1 MKKIVP
7 VLLLVA
13 VIALVFVT
21 PVFALDGA
29 PPVDAPVFDMGA
41 ISQAL
46 QTLIFAVILPLVG
59 FAARWLNVNVEYK
72 KSQLS
77 EQAQWQLEAYLRTLV
92 FAAEQL
98 NITGV
103 VIEKLDWVIERAQ
116 EYLFGKNLDIDID
129 ELRARVEAIVVQE
142 FNMHKILPE
151 ILPTPSDE

>member
-21 PVFALDGA
+21 PAFALDGA

-46 QTLIFAVILPLVG
+46 QTLLFAVILPLVG

-77 EQAQWQLEAYLRTLV
+77 EQTQWQLDAFLRTLV
-92 FAAEQL
+92 YAAEQL
-98 NITGV
+98 NISGI
-103 VIEKLDWVIERAQ
+103 VINKLDWVIENAQ
-116 EYLFGKNLDIDID
+116 EYLFGKNIIIDLDQ
-129 ELRARVEAIVVQE
+129 LRIRIEAIVAQE
-142 FNMHKILPE
+142 LNAHKILP
-151 ILPTPSDE
+151 TPVAG